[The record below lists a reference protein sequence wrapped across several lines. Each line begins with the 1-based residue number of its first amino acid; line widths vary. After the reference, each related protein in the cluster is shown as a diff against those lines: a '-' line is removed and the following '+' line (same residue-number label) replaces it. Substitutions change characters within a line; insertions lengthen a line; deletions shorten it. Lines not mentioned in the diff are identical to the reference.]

1 MPSVVIRP
9 ALVGKYAIV
18 LEDVATAQDTSA
30 AAILR
35 QLMTDAWGPNLE
47 NAPIGQPDKG
57 GPVNPVVMPD
67 NPTRLARQDNPP
79 TPAGQPVKPDDL
91 FGQSA

>member
-9 ALVGKYAIV
+9 ALVGKFATV
-18 LEDVATAQDTSA
+18 LEEVATAQDTSA
-30 AAILR
+30 AAIVR

-47 NAPIGQPDKG
+47 NAPVGQPGKDS
-57 GPVNPVVMPD
+57 PTNPVAMPD
-67 NPTRLARQDNPP
+67 NPTGTTRQTNLPSP
-79 TPAGQPVKPDDL
+79 TGQPVSPDDL